1 MHERTGHCD
10 MPDIIDPVIGA
21 GVPLTSAV
29 KFGGLLARIAVTK
42 VRALRPLTMPES
54 TTEF

>member
-10 MPDIIDPVIGA
+10 MPDIIDPVIVA

-42 VRALRPLTMPES
+42 VRALLPLTMPES